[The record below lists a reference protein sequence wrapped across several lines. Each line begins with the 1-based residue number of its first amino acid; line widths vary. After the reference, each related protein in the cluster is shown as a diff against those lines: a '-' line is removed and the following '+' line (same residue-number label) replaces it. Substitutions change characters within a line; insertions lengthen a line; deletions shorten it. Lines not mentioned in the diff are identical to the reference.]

1 MRPPSTDTLGSI
13 QSWIMHQCAITSI
26 ECTQALLQATTN
38 GWMIGAQVNKG
49 EHNRTC
55 IRSPL
60 GDNGER
66 KTSLL
71 RTQQYWRWACHW
83 QHMWQRD
90 SWGASPNVLATLG
103 RPL

>member
-1 MRPPSTDTLGSI
+1 
-13 QSWIMHQCAITSI
+13 MHQCAITSI

-66 KTSLL
+66 YGARSC
-71 RTQQYWRWACHW
+71 RAAYAPYPV
-83 QHMWQRD
+83 
-90 SWGASPNVLATLG
+90 GASSVASEHA
-103 RPL
+103 PLL